1 MNNPSDVGS
10 GAGWLSATLI
20 HPTLGSNMKKV
31 FLAAALLAGVSLAHA
46 QTTYVRPS
54 VDKNGNYRE
63 GHVRSNPDQIR
74 SNNLNA
80 ENNQYGGV
88 NPYTGQRG
96 HQKDEYSNPPQ
107 YNQSYGQPQGGQRRN
122 QYGY

>member
-1 MNNPSDVGS
+1 MQRIVV
-10 GAGWLSATLI
+10 L
-20 HPTLGSNMKKV
+20 V
-31 FLAAALLAGVSLAHA
+31 ALLGAAGLVSA
-46 QTTYVRPS
+46 QTYVRPS

-63 GHVRSNPDQIR
+63 GHMRSNPDQLR
-74 SNNLNA
+74 SNNYNA

-107 YNQSYGQPQGGQRRN
+107 YNQSYGQQPGQPSQQRRN
-122 QYGY
+122 FQY

>member
-1 MNNPSDVGS
+1 
-10 GAGWLSATLI
+10 
-20 HPTLGSNMKKV
+20 MKYLV
-31 FLAAALLAGVSLAHA
+31 YAALALTATAIHA
-46 QTTYVRPS
+46 QTYVRPS

-63 GHVRSNPDQIR
+63 GHMRSNPDQLR
-74 SNNLNA
+74 SNNYNA

-107 YNQSYGQPQGGQRRN
+107 YNQSYGQQPGQPSQQRRN
-122 QYGY
+122 FQY

>member
-1 MNNPSDVGS
+1 MR
-10 GAGWLSATLI
+10 TLLFAI
-20 HPTLGSNMKKV
+20 AV
-31 FLAAALLAGVSLAHA
+31 VLASTGHA
-46 QTTYVRPS
+46 QTYVRPY

-74 SNNLNA
+74 RNNLNA

-96 HQKDEYSNPPQ
+96 KQRDEYSSPPQ
-107 YNQSYGQPQGGQRRN
+107 YNNSYGQPQGGQRRN
-122 QYGY
+122 SYSW

>member
-1 MNNPSDVGS
+1 MKRLIVAIFAAIV
-10 GAGWLSATLI
+10 GAGT
-20 HPTLGSNMKKV
+20 TQ
-31 FLAAALLAGVSLAHA
+31 A
-46 QTTYVRPS
+46 QTYVRPS

-63 GHVRSNPDQIR
+63 GHMRSNPDQLR
-74 SNNLNA
+74 SNNYNA

-107 YNQSYGQPQGGQRRN
+107 FNQSFGRPAGQPNQQRRN
-122 QYGY
+122 FQY